1 MTNAKFL
8 SSIDERTRE
17 GILRNI
23 AGHYQISTDAALAA
37 VTDPQAEHLLEYLT
51 GSVRGA
57 THVLMKR
64 EGFA

>member
-8 SSIDERTRE
+8 NSIDERTRE

-23 AGHYQISTDAALAA
+23 AGNYQISTNTALAA

-64 EGFA
+64 GGLA